1 MSTISI
7 SVLTYFSR
15 FARPLPQMLFTA
27 FPIVFQQNRGWS
39 PGIGGLAFI
48 GIAYV
53 VVIENPR
60 YSRKLKAQGG
70 WLVPEERLFTAM
82 VGGIMLP
89 AGLFIFAWTAV
100 PTHIHWIAPIIG
112 SVPFGCGMVLVFL
125 GVLGYLVDAYLIFA
139 ASVLA
144 GNTVVRSIFGVA
156 FPLFTKRMFDNLGV
170 NYAGTLIACLA
181 LLFAPSPFIFYVYGK
196 KIRRS
201 TAFGRIGDDI
211 GQMLKAGMTPVQIQ
225 KAMAAAAAA
234 KKAEGENDVPAGVDV
249 EASINAPA
257 IASAGDDAVG
267 VAQNATKEQV

>member
-1 MSTISI
+1 
-7 SVLTYFSR
+7 
-15 FARPLPQMLFTA
+15 
-27 FPIVFQQNRGWS
+27 
-39 PGIGGLAFI
+39 
-48 GIAYV
+48 
-53 VVIENPR
+53 
-60 YSRKLKAQGG
+60 
-70 WLVPEERLFTAM
+70 
-82 VGGIMLP
+82 MLP

-125 GVLGYLVDAYLIFA
+125 GVLGYLVDAYLVFA

-170 NYAGTLIACLA
+170 NWAGTLIACLA
-181 LLFAPSPFIFYVYGK
+181 LLFAPSPFIFYIYGR

-211 GQMLKAGMTPVQIQ
+211 GQMLKAGMSPVQIQ
-225 KAMAAAAAA
+225 KAMAASAAA
-234 KKAEGENDVPAGVDV
+234 KKVESETPVD
-249 EASINAPA
+249 ASINVPA

-267 VAQNATKEQV
+267 VAENATKEQV